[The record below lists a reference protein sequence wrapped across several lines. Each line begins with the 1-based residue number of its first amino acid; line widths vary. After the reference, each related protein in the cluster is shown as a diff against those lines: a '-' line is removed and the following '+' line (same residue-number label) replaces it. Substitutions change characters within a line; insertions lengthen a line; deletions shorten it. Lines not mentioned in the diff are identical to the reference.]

1 MWQNVC
7 RPNCQTFKIRCQEH
21 LRHGQTEKSAVA
33 EHLLDTGHEVRFE
46 KTRRLNRATVYMDWI
61 VTEAIQI
68 QQHAENVN
76 REAGFILRC
85 TWQPVVGLLK
95 CSLQPRI
102 DSPGQLQ

>member
-7 RPNCQTFKIRCQEH
+7 GPNCQPFKIRSQEH

-33 EHLLDTGHEVRFE
+33 EHLLDTGHEVQFE
-46 KTRRLNRATVYMDWI
+46 KTHRLNRTTVYMDWI

-68 QQHAENVN
+68 QLHAENFN

-85 TWQPVVGLLK
+85 TWQPVVSVLK

-102 DSPGQLQ
+102 DSPGQVQ